1 MYCPRS
7 TCVSV
12 WSIKSRVENPV
23 ECCRLPQLF
32 IPFFSVSFS
41 LYYVVVDSI
50 FNTTFQGDIVDE
62 DYDTDEGVAT
72 VDNDYV
78 YFIALS
84 IVGLL
89 GTACA
94 LVM

>member
-1 MYCPRS
+1 M
-7 TCVSV
+7 
-12 WSIKSRVENPV
+12 
-23 ECCRLPQLF
+23 
-32 IPFFSVSFS
+32 
-41 LYYVVVDSI
+41 
-50 FNTTFQGDIVDE
+50 FQGDIVDE